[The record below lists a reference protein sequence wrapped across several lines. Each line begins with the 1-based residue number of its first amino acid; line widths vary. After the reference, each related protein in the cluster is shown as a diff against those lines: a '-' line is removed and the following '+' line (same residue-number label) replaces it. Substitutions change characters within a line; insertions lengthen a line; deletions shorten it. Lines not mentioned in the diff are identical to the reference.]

1 VRNDLETVL
10 LEVAD
15 PVNTTAAAGCF
26 EHVNL
31 RFLFGAREAGRQQT
45 DH

>member
-1 VRNDLETVL
+1 MCNYLETVL
-10 LEVAD
+10 LEMAD
-15 PVNTTAAAGCF
+15 PVNTTAATGCF

-31 RFLFGAREAGRQQT
+31 RFLFGAREARRHQT